1 MKPFFQQLNQLGKSR
16 IPFFFIT
23 DFELEKPLVFTDEN
37 QMKQAGVY
45 YDFPGHQFLPSAY
58 RQEKTREKIKLNAIM
73 PAFEIYQSKFNTVQ
87 RALLRGDSYL
97 TNLTLKIPLQASPG
111 LDEIFK
117 IAHAKYKI
125 LMQERFISFSPET
138 FINIRDN
145 RIHTYPMKGTS
156 PVFYDPDGTKLLNNS
171 KELQEHYTIVDLLR
185 NDLAVNGHRVQV
197 KRFRYLEKIRSHGK
211 EIWQT
216 SSEIVAELP
225 RNWPAQIGDILRSM
239 LPAGSVSGAPKQRT
253 LEIIRQAEGEP
264 RGYYTGV
271 AGYFDG
277 KSLDSAVMIRF
288 IEQDGNQFYYRSGGG
303 ITHRSNAREEY
314 NEIKNKIYVPIA

>member
-1 MKPFFQQLNQLGKSR
+1 MNPFFEQLNELGKNR

-45 YDFPGHQFLPSAY
+45 YDFPGHQFLPSPY
-58 RQEKTREKIKLNAIM
+58 LQEKKLIKIELNTQI
-73 PAFEIYQSKFNTVQ
+73 PGFDIYRSKFNIVQ

-97 TNLTLKIPLQASPG
+97 TNLTLKIPLETLPG
-111 LDEIFK
+111 LDEIFQ
-117 IAHAKYKI
+117 IARAKYKI

-138 FINIRDN
+138 FIRIQDN

-156 PVFYDPDGTKLLNNS
+156 PVSTDPDGTKLLNNP
-171 KELQEHYTIVDLLR
+171 KELHEHYTIVDLLR
-185 NDLAVNGHRVQV
+185 NDLAIKGRNVQV
-197 KRFRYLEKIRSHGK
+197 VRFRYLEKIRSHGK

-216 SSEIVAELP
+216 SSEIVADLP
-225 RNWPAQIGDILRSM
+225 ENWNAQIGDILQSM
-239 LPAGSVSGAPKQRT
+239 LPAGSISGAPKQRT

-277 KSLDSAVMIRF
+277 KTLDTAVMIRF
-288 IEQDGNQFYYRSGGG
+288 VEQNDDKFYYRSGGG
-303 ITHRSNAREEY
+303 ITHLSEAKEEY
-314 NEIKNKIYVPIA
+314 EEIKNKIYVPIA